1 MVSWI
6 QALQTFAVTFA
17 ENFWKFGILIE
28 RAGFQRRESNKI
40 SAGEYMFF
48 DDNPHRRLN
57 QLTGEWVLVSPHRTK
72 RPWQGQ
78 QEEADRAILPE
89 HDPACYLCPGNER
102 AGGAVNP
109 DYKDTFVF
117 TNDFAALLPE
127 SKDEAPASDDLLV
140 AEPESGVCR
149 VICYSP
155 RHDLNMARLGVE
167 RAEKVIDV
175 WCEEFA
181 ELSGR
186 DDIGYVQ
193 IFENRGAIMGCS
205 NPHPHGQIWS
215 TKSVPMYPALEDSR
229 QAAHMD
235 DKCECLLCRYLKR
248 ELDGGERLV
257 FENDSFAVIVPFWA
271 VWPFETM
278 ILPKTHMSTVL
289 EMTPKQRADL
299 ADAMVRLGIRYDN
312 FFQTSF
318 PYSMG
323 IHQSPTD
330 GAEHLHWHFHLHY
343 YPPLLRSSSVKK
355 FMVGFEM
362 MAMPQRDLTPEAA
375 AIRLR
380 ELSEVHYMEEA

>member
-1 MVSWI
+1 MSFYE
-6 QALQTFAVTFA
+6 Q
-17 ENFWKFGILIE
+17 
-28 RAGFQRRESNKI
+28 
-40 SAGEYMFF
+40 
-48 DDNPHRRLN
+48 PHRRLN

-78 QEEADRAILPE
+78 QEEPDRATLPA
-89 HDPACYLCPGNER
+89 HDPGCYLCPGNER

-109 DYKDTFVF
+109 EYGDTFVF
-117 TNDFAALLPE
+117 TNDFAALLPD
-127 SKDEAPASDDLLV
+127 SPAASVGDVADGLLV

-167 RAEKVIDV
+167 RARKVVDV
-175 WCEEFA
+175 WCDEFA
-181 ELSGR
+181 DLAARG
-186 DDIGYVQ
+186 DIGYVQ
-193 IFENRGAIMGCS
+193 IFENRGSVMGCS

-215 TKSVPMYPALEDSR
+215 TGSVPMYPGLEDGR
-229 QAAHMD
+229 QKVHLVEQG
-235 DKCECLLCRYLKR
+235 ECLLCRYLKR
-248 ELDGGERLV
+248 ELSGGERLV
-257 FENDSFAVIVPFWA
+257 FENESFAVIVPFWA

-278 ILPKTHMSTVL
+278 ILPKVHMGSIL
-289 EMTPKQRADL
+289 EMTPAQRGDL

-312 FFQTSF
+312 LFQTSF

-323 IHQSPTD
+323 IHQVPTD
-330 GAEHLHWHFHLHY
+330 GGEHPHWHFHLHY
-343 YPPLLRSSSVKK
+343 YPPLLRSRSVKK

-380 ELSEVHYMEEA
+380 ELSETHYLEGA